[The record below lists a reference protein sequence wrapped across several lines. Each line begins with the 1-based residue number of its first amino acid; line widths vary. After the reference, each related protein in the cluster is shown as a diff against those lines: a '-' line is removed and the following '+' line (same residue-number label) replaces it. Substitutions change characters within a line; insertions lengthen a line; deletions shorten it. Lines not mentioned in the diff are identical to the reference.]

1 MHVLQLYAP
10 GFERKTA
17 DEAVQRA
24 AAWLRQAQPVNLQE
38 RAYQLLGLGWS
49 RADTAAIK
57 DAGHAL
63 VAQQRPDGG
72 WSQIPTLDSDAYA
85 TGEALVALV
94 ESGARTPADPAYTR
108 GVAFLLK
115 TQMADGSWLVRTRA
129 IPIQPYFDAGFPY
142 GKDQFISAAGT
153 NWATMALAYAA
164 TTSGTPP
171 ARGRH
176 RSR

>member
-1 MHVLQLYAP
+1 VSLHRILFSPATEYAREGRLRARRAADP
-10 GFERKTA
+10 AREPLRLPRAGQA
-17 DEAVQRA
+17 DERV
-24 AAWLRQAQPVNLQE
+24 PP
-38 RAYQLLGLGWS
+38 
-49 RADTAAIK
+49 I
-57 DAGHAL
+57 

-72 WSQIPTLDSDAYA
+72 WSQILTLDSDAYA

-94 ESGARTPADPAYTR
+94 ESGARAPADPAYTR

-142 GKDQFISAAGT
+142 GKDQFVSAAGT

-164 TTSGTPP
+164 TKSGTPP